1 MSGQDWL
8 SLREASRRL
17 GVHPTTLRRWADN
30 GDIPVLLTPG
40 RHRRFSIEDIE
51 RFAEQ
56 RRRLKVITGLEQMWS
71 DQALAQTRIR
81 LDQGQQNQWLAAFDQ
96 GEREH
101 KRELGRRMLQV
112 LLKYLSLSEGGEDLL
127 EEARLIGREHAEN
140 ALGLRLPLA
149 KALEVLF
156 FFRDTMLEAALRLP
170 EAAHVRPEANAD
182 MVRRIN
188 TVLNEVQL
196 SLAETYDRA
205 KDR

>member
-1 MSGQDWL
+1 MSEQDWL

-17 GVHPTTLRRWADN
+17 GIHPTTLRRWADS
-30 GDIPVLLTPG
+30 GEIPVLLTPG
-40 RHRRFSIEDIE
+40 HHRRFSIEDIQ
-51 RFAEQ
+51 RFAEH
-56 RRRLKVITGLEQMWS
+56 RRQVKVITGLEQMWS

-81 LDQGQQNQWLAAFDQ
+81 LDESRQNQWLAAFDQ

-140 ALGLRLPLA
+140 TLGLRLPLA
-149 KALEVLF
+149 KAMEVLF

-188 TVLNEVQL
+188 KVLNEVQL
-196 SLAETYDRA
+196 SLADTYDRA
-205 KDR
+205 TPR

>member
-1 MSGQDWL
+1 MSEQDWL

-40 RHRRFSIEDIE
+40 HHRRFSIEDIE

-101 KRELGRRMLQV
+101 KRELGRRMLRV

-140 ALGLRLPLA
+140 TLGLRLPLA
-149 KALEVLF
+149 KAMEVLF

-205 KDR
+205 KAR